1 MLNFLIEKN
10 NEKDLYKVIRK
21 EKMSIYQP
29 QKIIKLKNIF
39 VNSDCKEHNYFLLC
53 SPLYN
58 KAIIIDINNDFKNFE
73 LIQEIFDDKGLH
85 NCVEFQYLNC
95 NYLLNVN
102 KDFTLWY
109 YSEKGKRLECK
120 IIEPKIKED
129 KRFRPILYIE
139 NRKLFIIENIK
150 YLNESIEFYTF
161 DEKNK
166 EFNLIFIQKVI
177 FKELKFNHNNLSD
190 SYSNCC
196 VIKEKYLL
204 IGAKANFY
212 RDGGIYIINLD
223 NYKLIRY
230 RGFFRSRAINCLLN
244 IGNNMAVCTSKKETK
259 KGLNNF
265 IINNRINN
273 IKSRKR
279 NRKNILKK
287 NNNNVFWNKDYKA
300 DGINIIN
307 QEQNFNNINT
317 KINDEKKTIMSK
329 FQLVLFEL
337 KEKDNGKVVLDIK
350 KTLNGNYFWI
360 NCDKLISDSYIIC
373 SLKRDNS
380 LIKVGN
386 NDLTYFLNIKNSFN
400 K

>member
-29 QKIIKLKNIF
+29 QKIIKLKKIF

-95 NYLLNVN
+95 NFLLNVN

-129 KRFRPILYIE
+129 KRFRPIIYIE

-161 DEKNK
+161 DENNK

-177 FKELKFNHNNLSD
+177 FKELKFN
-190 SYSNCC
+190 
-196 VIKEKYLL
+196 
-204 IGAKANFY
+204 
-212 RDGGIYIINLD
+212 
-223 NYKLIRY
+223 
-230 RGFFRSRAINCLLN
+230 
-244 IGNNMAVCTSKKETK
+244 
-259 KGLNNF
+259 
-265 IINNRINN
+265 
-273 IKSRKR
+273 
-279 NRKNILKK
+279 
-287 NNNNVFWNKDYKA
+287 
-300 DGINIIN
+300 
-307 QEQNFNNINT
+307 
-317 KINDEKKTIMSK
+317 
-329 FQLVLFEL
+329 
-337 KEKDNGKVVLDIK
+337 
-350 KTLNGNYFWI
+350 
-360 NCDKLISDSYIIC
+360 
-373 SLKRDNS
+373 
-380 LIKVGN
+380 
-386 NDLTYFLNIKNSFN
+386 
-400 K
+400 